1 MAVIVSK
8 IVKRVVSYIIITLYA
23 RKVRLQRVYQDLM
36 ICRQTATSI
45 KNEWTVW
52 ITLFTERRLV
62 LATWRQRLHVLE
74 AEIISSIWCKD
85 DVT

>member
-23 RKVRLQRVYQDLM
+23 RKVRLQRVYQVLM

-45 KNEWTVW
+45 KNE
-52 ITLFTERRLV
+52 
-62 LATWRQRLHVLE
+62 
-74 AEIISSIWCKD
+74 
-85 DVT
+85 